1 MKLWKIMPMLALAAI
16 VLVGCGGGEA
26 APMPADE
33 GGSGGEVVSVPADE
47 GGGGASGS
55 VVLDTSYSDA
65 LDVRSQLM
73 LGTMQLEG
81 TGNAVTAKQAK
92 ALLPL
97 WQALQGG
104 VTAQDEVDAVLKQI
118 EGTMTSEQVA
128 AIAAMQLTQD
138 DLQGWMQSHGLE
150 FGAGQGSSDEP
161 GQASPGGGQPG
172 DGQELSPE
180 MATRQAQFAEMSE
193 EERAAMLATR
203 EAGGGMPAGSMPA
216 SGGAGGGARQSPIM
230 LNPLIDLLTER
241 AAE

>member
-16 VLVGCGGGEA
+16 VLAGCGGGGEA
-26 APMPADE
+26 AVAPADE
-33 GGSGGEVVSVPADE
+33 GGS
-47 GGGGASGS
+47 GASGS
-55 VVLDTSYSDA
+55 VVLDTSYADA

-81 TGNAVTAKQAK
+81 TGNAVTAEQAK

-138 DLQGWMQSHGLE
+138 DLQGWMQSQGLE
-150 FGAGQGSSDEP
+150 LGAGQGSPGEP

-180 MATRQAQFAEMSE
+180 MATRRAEMENMSE
-193 EERAAMLATR
+193 EVRAAMRATMQAEGGLPSGGR
-203 EAGGGMPAGSMPA
+203 AAGGPG
-216 SGGAGGGARQSPIM
+216 QSAIM
-230 LNPLIDLLTER
+230 LNPLIELLTAR